1 MNITVNCSC
10 QLPCSFKLSSECKS
24 PVAFD
29 SLAAFLDVSKAATG
43 VALLL
48 MGVAVASHVSTLAAV
63 VALRFSLLP
72 GVLAVSGDVTAFAT
86 VVTGCRD
93 ESVPQHH
100 FTQCFKCINSH
111 NVKNTD

>member
-1 MNITVNCSC
+1 MNCSC
-10 QLPCSFKLSSECKS
+10 QLPCSFKLSGTCKS

-29 SLAAFLDVSKAATG
+29 FLAAFLDVSKAATG

-48 MGVAVASHVSTLAAV
+48 MGVAVAGHVSTLPTV
-63 VALRFSLLP
+63 VALRFSLLS
-72 GVLAVSGDVTAFAT
+72 GVLAVSGDVAAFAT

-100 FTQCFKCINSH
+100 LKQCFKCINSH
-111 NVKNTD
+111 NIKNTD